1 MKKLSLRFP
10 CLLLAGMVAFASA
23 QAQQTV
29 TGKIAAQSN
38 SEPIAGAI
46 VTLVEHDSI
55 PTMQTQTD
63 ADGRFSLTS
72 KEQGNL
78 LLQIT
83 MMGYEPEALAI
94 VNNEKKI
101 DLGNIF
107 LSESAVQLD
116 DVTVYGSRI
125 IRKVDKYIVL
135 PSAEQLASSAQSIDL
150 FAQLQLPQLSVN
162 SVTREITVANETPA
176 FLINGRSQ
184 PLQRIL
190 NIDPKQI
197 LRIEYSDMPG
207 IRYSDKG
214 YSGVINVVLRDPV
227 QGGSVYIS
235 AGSGLQAG
243 NIDGTVQ
250 ASYNY
255 KKSEFIVGYTGGWR
269 NYDEKSIDSWE
280 RYISPDGIIS
290 REQQGYDSEQYY
302 QQHFVSLEYNY
313 VPQLNTLFSARFT
326 TNILD
331 QSSTDDGRIFEQPWN
346 AERFEYDK
354 FLSNKWDQASP
365 AIDLFFTKKLKN
377 DQSIEANVSGSYSSN
392 TYGRDLRYVYADG
405 TVLQLPTNSD
415 GKGWGA
421 AAELVYKKNFKK
433 VAFQIGAQ
441 YARGYDKN
449 EYLDGQMSEQKKDN
463 FYAYAEVQGSIKKWS
478 YVIGTGLKVLHT
490 NTNGKNL
497 TQYGNHSTL
506 RLNYPIAKNL
516 TFGVHAGFGPNMPS
530 LSALS
535 PVEQAVDNHIIWK
548 GNPNLK
554 IWNYLDYGASLFY
567 NNPKGFVAY
576 FSAGHWHGFNP
587 IFTTTTYD
595 TGRQCFIESP
605 NNERYISQI
614 GLHAEV
620 GYMKLWDHLD
630 VSVVA
635 DYQHM
640 RSAGHTFDHHK
651 KNSIRTR
658 FNARFTYNKWTV
670 AAQLPIHTH
679 KNLFGET
686 ISQSGRVT
694 SLSVQFAPKRNLF
707 LTASVNYLFEKKG
720 SFYIQEGVSAVHPYW
735 SESVVRDC
743 TNLVRLQLVY
753 NFSFGERLQKAKRK
767 FLNSGYESGVVKN

>member
-1 MKKLSLRFP
+1 M
-10 CLLLAGMVAFASA
+10 
-23 QAQQTV
+23 
-29 TGKIAAQSN
+29 
-38 SEPIAGAI
+38 
-46 VTLVEHDSI
+46 
-55 PTMQTQTD
+55 
-63 ADGRFSLTS
+63 
-72 KEQGNL
+72 
-78 LLQIT
+78 
-83 MMGYEPEALAI
+83 
-94 VNNEKKI
+94 
-101 DLGNIF
+101 
-107 LSESAVQLD
+107 
-116 DVTVYGSRI
+116 
-125 IRKVDKYIVL
+125 
-135 PSAEQLASSAQSIDL
+135 
-150 FAQLQLPQLSVN
+150 
-162 SVTREITVANETPA
+162 ANETPA

-331 QSSTDDGRIFEQPWN
+331 QSGTDDGRIFEQPWN

-365 AIDLFFTKKLKN
+365 AIDLFFTKKLKTTKA
-377 DQSIEANVSGSYSSN
+377 SKPTCRAAIRPTPTGATCTTCMPTGPCSRS
-392 TYGRDLRYVYADG
+392 
-405 TVLQLPTNSD
+405 PTNSD

-449 EYLDGQMSEQKKDN
+449 EYLDEQMSEQKKDN
-463 FYAYAEVQGSIKKWS
+463 FMHTPKCKEASKKWS

-490 NTNGKNL
+490 NTNGKKSD
-497 TQYGNHSTL
+497 TIRQTIRPCGSITPSPKISHSES
-506 RLNYPIAKNL
+506 
-516 TFGVHAGFGPNMPS
+516 MPVS
-530 LSALS
+530 GRTCRRFLPFL
-535 PVEQAVDNHIIWK
+535 W
-548 GNPNLK
+548 
-554 IWNYLDYGASLFY
+554 WNKRS
-567 NNPKGFVAY
+567 
-576 FSAGHWHGFNP
+576 
-587 IFTTTTYD
+587 TT
-595 TGRQCFIESP
+595 I
-605 NNERYISQI
+605 
-614 GLHAEV
+614 
-620 GYMKLWDHLD
+620 
-630 VSVVA
+630 
-635 DYQHM
+635 
-640 RSAGHTFDHHK
+640 
-651 KNSIRTR
+651 
-658 FNARFTYNKWTV
+658 
-670 AAQLPIHTH
+670 
-679 KNLFGET
+679 LFGKEIPT
-686 ISQSGRVT
+686 
-694 SLSVQFAPKRNLF
+694 
-707 LTASVNYLFEKKG
+707 
-720 SFYIQEGVSAVHPYW
+720 
-735 SESVVRDC
+735 
-743 TNLVRLQLVY
+743 
-753 NFSFGERLQKAKRK
+753 
-767 FLNSGYESGVVKN
+767 